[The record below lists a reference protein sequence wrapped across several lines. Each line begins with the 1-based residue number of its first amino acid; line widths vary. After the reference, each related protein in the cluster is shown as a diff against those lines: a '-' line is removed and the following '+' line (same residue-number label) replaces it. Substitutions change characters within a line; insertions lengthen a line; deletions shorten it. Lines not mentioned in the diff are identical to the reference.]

1 MLVQF
6 CFDGMKSYISSKG
19 TRYADLFVRG
29 ITDEGKA
36 DFEQIKLRTFD
47 ESVIQDCEKLKQN
60 DIVAL
65 DLSIKEA
72 TVDAVIRQEVFL

>member
-6 CFDGMKSYISSKG
+6 CFDGIKSYVSSKG

-29 ITDEGKA
+29 ITDEGTP
-36 DFEQIKLRTFD
+36 DFEQVKLRTFD
-47 ESVIQDCEKLKQN
+47 ESVIQDCERLKPS

-72 TVDAVIRQEVFL
+72 TVDAVKKGVFI